1 MAHTMF
7 MLRHVDRLYQL
18 TFDGTISINLN
29 IPQDGTRNVYVA
41 ACCQIAPIKDKAV
54 WEPSGDLN

>member
-1 MAHTMF
+1 M
-7 MLRHVDRLYQL
+7 D
-18 TFDGTISINLN
+18 LN
-29 IPQDGTRNVYVA
+29 IPCTRNVYVA